1 MASSSTTNTLPHRH
15 EARPCRVGGGVA
27 PSRHAVRAA
36 FNFPTTMA
44 NTGCMKRQCVYESR
58 NGSQVRRG
66 SLIGSPSA
74 LLSAAR
80 ETRLAR
86 LSSAQQS
93 GNLANGGAQ
102 TAPGCAAADSLPS
115 QAAPASS
122 IFQPIPRRAAGRKSE
137 AWRRPGHRTSS
148 AAVADGENVRRAVR
162 AVVGRAHLATSAA
175 ACSSPENAARGRR
188 GATRPRPGTRP
199 ADARLRCLQALKAQ
213 NYAPPDAL
221 RSSTPRP
228 HGGGHCGREDNR
240 KSLTRSPGALPQ
252 RAIFRNTNTHTPEQR
267 TTR

>member
-1 MASSSTTNTLPHRH
+1 MASSSTTHRTTSRH
-15 EARPCRVGGGVA
+15 EARPCRADGGVA
-27 PSRHAVRAA
+27 PSRYTVRAA
-36 FNFPTTMA
+36 FNFPTTTA
-44 NTGCMKRQCVYESR
+44 NTGCMKRQCDCESL

-66 SLIGSPSA
+66 HDCSLVVPSA

-80 ETRLAR
+80 GTWLAR

-148 AAVADGENVRRAVR
+148 AAVADGENAIRAVR
-162 AVVGRAHLATSAA
+162 AVVGRAHLATGAA
-175 ACSSPENAARGRR
+175 VCPSPEKRRKGQTRCNTPAPWYAPGRR
-188 GATRPRPGTRP
+188 AAPSLQDPQSAEPR
-199 ADARLRCLQALKAQ
+199 AR
-213 NYAPPDAL
+213 DAL

-240 KSLTRSPGALPQ
+240 KSLTRSPGALPK
-252 RAIFRNTNTHTPEQR
+252 RAISSTATKTENSRK
-267 TTR
+267 

>member
-1 MASSSTTNTLPHRH
+1 MASSSTTQHTTSRH

-44 NTGCMKRQCVYESR
+44 NTGCMKRQCDCESL

-66 SLIGSPSA
+66 HDCSLVVLSA

-115 QAAPASS
+115 QAALASS

-137 AWRRPGHRTSS
+137 AWRRPLHMTSS
-148 AAVADGENVRRAVR
+148 EPVADGGNVRRAVR

-175 ACSSPENAARGRR
+175 ACSFPGNAARGSRERCNTPAPWYALGLCAAPNQARPSKRR
-188 GATRPRPGTRP
+188 TTRQRR
-199 ADARLRCLQALKAQ
+199 AALFHPTTAW
-213 NYAPPDAL
+213 
-221 RSSTPRP
+221 
-228 HGGGHCGREDNR
+228 GGRCGREDT

-252 RAIFRNTNTHTPEQR
+252 RAISSTATNGGQ
-267 TTR
+267 

>member
-1 MASSSTTNTLPHRH
+1 MASSSTTNTLPHRY

-27 PSRHAVRAA
+27 PFRHAVRAA

-44 NTGCMKRQCVYESR
+44 NTGCMKRQCVCESL

-66 SLIGSPSA
+66 DLLIGSPSA

-80 ETRLAR
+80 GTWLAR

-122 IFQPIPRRAAGRKSE
+122 IYSAPSGGALQGGNPEGY
-137 AWRRPGHRTSS
+137 RRPPHRTSS
-148 AAVADGENVRRAVR
+148 GPAADAENVRRAVR
-162 AVVGRAHLATSAA
+162 AVVGRAHLATGAA
-175 ACSSPENAARGRR
+175 VCPSPEKRRKGQTRCNTPAPWYAPGRR
-188 GATRPRPGTRP
+188 AAPLSASPQSAELRATRR
-199 ADARLRCLQALKAQ
+199 AALFHPTTAWGGIAAGRTQ
-213 NYAPPDAL
+213 N
-221 RSSTPRP
+221 R
-228 HGGGHCGREDNR
+228 
-240 KSLTRSPGALPQ
+240 
-252 RAIFRNTNTHTPEQR
+252 
-267 TTR
+267 

>member
-1 MASSSTTNTLPHRH
+1 MASSSTTHRNTSRY

-27 PSRHAVRAA
+27 PFRHAVRAA

-44 NTGCMKRQCVYESR
+44 NTGCMKRQCVCESL

-122 IFQPIPRRAAGRKSE
+122 IYSAPSGGALQGGNPEGY
-137 AWRRPGHRTSS
+137 RRPPHRTSS
-148 AAVADGENVRRAVR
+148 GPAADAENVRRAVR
-162 AVVGRAHLATSAA
+162 AIVGCAHLATGAA
-175 ACSSPENAARGRR
+175 VCPSPEKRRKGQTRTMQLARALVRARQTR
-188 GATRPRPGTRP
+188 GSAVCKPSKR
-199 ADARLRCLQALKAQ
+199 
-213 NYAPPDAL
+213 
-221 RSSTPRP
+221 
-228 HGGGHCGREDNR
+228 
-240 KSLTRSPGALPQ
+240 
-252 RAIFRNTNTHTPEQR
+252 R
-267 TTR
+267 TTRPPTRCALPPRDRTGGGNAAGRTQNR